1 MDLISTP
8 TAPTPGGHYSQATR
22 AGGFVYVSGML
33 PGPAA
38 AGEAQTFERQA
49 RATLDHCR
57 NVLVAAGCGLDDVV
71 QCTIYLVGVDHW
83 KEFNEIYA
91 TVFGAHRPARAV
103 VPVPAL
109 HFGYLIEI
117 QMVAHCDHAS

>member
-38 AGEAQTFERQA
+38 AGN
-49 RATLDHCR
+49 AT
-57 NVLVAAGCGLDDVV
+57 G
-71 QCTIYLVGVDHW
+71 GVDQ
-83 KEFNEIYA
+83 
-91 TVFGAHRPARAV
+91 AHREVKPAIVISQRGGRRTSQANGRARLPTSRAIHRRPVGHVPARIR
-103 VPVPAL
+103 PPAS
-109 HFGYLIEI
+109 
-117 QMVAHCDHAS
+117 Q